1 MSACQGSMPKFSMI
15 KMSTLSEIWEVVVGH
30 LSGSLKRR
38 DFSMYYLFLWQGII
52 VEMGSNQFQANM
64 SKPDQVSLR
73 IIEGPNVDDVI

>member
-1 MSACQGSMPKFSMI
+1 MSACQGFMHKFSMI

>member
-1 MSACQGSMPKFSMI
+1 M
-15 KMSTLSEIWEVVVGH
+15 T
-30 LSGSLKRR
+30 
-38 DFSMYYLFLWQGII
+38 QGII